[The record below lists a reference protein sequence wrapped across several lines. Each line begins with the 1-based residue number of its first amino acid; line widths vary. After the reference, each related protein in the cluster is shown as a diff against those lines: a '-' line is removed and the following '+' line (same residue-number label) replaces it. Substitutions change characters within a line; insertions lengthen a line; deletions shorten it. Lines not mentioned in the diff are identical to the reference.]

1 MSVSTSAPAPTS
13 VPAST
18 PASTG
23 LRLTPAAGRI
33 GAVVH
38 DVKLGADLPA
48 ATVAALEAALYAH
61 KVLFFRGQQHLDDAE
76 HEAFARLLGQPVFHP
91 TVPSADGRYIFELD
105 ATKGVRANNW
115 HTDVTFVPSYPKASI
130 LRALELPPAG
140 GSTVW
145 ANTAAA
151 YQDLPAPLKALAE
164 SLRAVHTNDYDYAA
178 NLALAPELADNAE
191 VAKLFR
197 QVFVS
202 TAFKTEHPLVRVHP
216 VTGEKH
222 LLLGSFAQ
230 KIVGVSGKDSRALIE
245 LFQRYVERLE
255 NSVRWDWQVGDVA
268 IWDNRATQHYAVN
281 DYGDEPRLVRRITL
295 DGDLPVGVDGRP
307 SRLLEPA
314 DPPRV
319 AGLVPA
325 VELEA
330 EALAGPVS

>member
-1 MSVSTSAPAPTS
+1 MSVSTPAPAPT
-13 VPAST
+13 A
-18 PASTG
+18 

-33 GAVVH
+33 GAIVH
-38 DVKLGADLPA
+38 DVKLGGELPA
-48 ATVAALEAALYAH
+48 ETVAAIEAALYEH

-76 HEAFARLLGQPVFHP
+76 HEAFARLLGHPVTHP

-105 ATKGVRANNW
+105 ATKGARANNW

-130 LRALELPPAG
+130 LRALELPAAG

-151 YQDLPAPLKALAE
+151 YQDLPQQLKALAE
-164 SLRAVHTNDYDYAA
+164 NLRAVHTNDYDYAA
-178 NLALAPELADNAE
+178 NLVLAPELAENAE
-191 VAKLFR
+191 VARLFR

-202 TAFKTEHPLVRVHP
+202 TAFRTEHPVVRVHP
-216 VTGEKH
+216 VTGEKN
-222 LLLGSFAQ
+222 LLLGAFAQ
-230 KIVGVSGKDSRALIE
+230 RLVGVSVNDSRTLIG

-255 NSVRWDWQVGDVA
+255 NTVRWEWQVGDVA

-281 DYGDEPRLVRRITL
+281 DYGDQPRVVRRITL
-295 DGDLPVGVDGRP
+295 DGDLPVGVDGEP

-325 VELEA
+325 AELEA
-330 EALAGPVS
+330 EALGR

>member
-1 MSVSTSAPAPTS
+1 MTTATE
-13 VPAST
+13 
-18 PASTG
+18 

-33 GAVVH
+33 GAIVH
-38 DVKLGADLPA
+38 DVRLGGDLSAETTA
-48 ATVAALEAALYAH
+48 AIEAALYEH
-61 KVLFFRGQQHLDDAE
+61 KVLFFRGQQHLDDAG
-76 HEAFARLLGQPVFHP
+76 HEAFARLLGHPVGHP

-130 LRALELPPAG
+130 LRALELPAAG

-151 YQDLPAPLKALAE
+151 YQDLPPVLKTLAD

-178 NLALAPELADNAE
+178 NLALTPELAENRE
-191 VAKLFR
+191 VAALFR

-202 TAFKTEHPLVRVHP
+202 TAFKTEHPVVRVHP
-216 VTGEKH
+216 VTGERS
-222 LLLGSFAQ
+222 LLLGAFAQ
-230 KIVGVSGKDSRALIE
+230 RITGVSGPDSKALIT

-255 NSVRWDWQVGDVA
+255 NTVRWDWQVGDVA

-281 DYGDEPRLVRRITL
+281 DYGDQPRLVRRITL
-295 DGDLPVGVDGRP
+295 DGDLPVGVDGEP

-314 DPPRV
+314 DPPAV

-325 VELEA
+325 EQIAPAV
-330 EALAGPVS
+330 